1 MDTGKKRDNPNPRE
15 HANPISVLF
24 FLWTVG
30 LFRKGYREN
39 LVEEDLYNPLKT
51 DESEYLGNKLENQWE
66 RQLKKSKGKKPSLL
80 KAIAFAFSWE
90 YFFLGVCH
98 LINDLGIRLVQPMLL
113 GMLLEYFKPGS
124 TTEKEDAYLYAGG
137 IVLLTM
143 FSMLMFNHFTV
154 GAFHVGMRVRAACC
168 SLIYRKSLRLSRTAL
183 GETAAGKVVNLLSND
198 VSRFDMV
205 SIFLHAMW
213 TAPLSAIVIT
223 YILYTDAGYS
233 GLIGI
238 GIVFLIVPVQ
248 VYTGKLTSI
257 YRRRTAIKTDERV
270 RLMDEIISGIQVIKM
285 YAWEKPF
292 AAMVR
297 IARKAELDVVIKTSY
312 IRGLFMTFQITT
324 TRIAM
329 FGTMISIVLFGRKL
343 SADKIFV
350 YQSYFTVLAFSMSM
364 QFVRGVAEIAET
376 LVSIKRLEE
385 FLTLEEFQ
393 ETTSKENNVIE
404 KIDNSQGLSLTGVTA
419 KWNASTK
426 DNTLKDIDLHA
437 KRGMLIAIIGQVG
450 SGKSSLLQAILGE
463 LPIANGTISKFGKI
477 SYACQE
483 PWVFASTIRQNIVFG
498 RPFDRSRYNKVV
510 RVCALE
516 RDFKQFPYGDLSL
529 VGERGSSLSGGQKAR
544 INLARAVYNEADIYL
559 LDDPLSAVDTHVGKH
574 LFNECINSYLASKTR
589 ILVTHQLQYLR
600 DADHIVILNDGAI
613 QVQGSFQ
620 DLLGSQVDYAQLLG
634 LDGTESEE
642 ISTEDKPEA
651 ERIENEPIKILLR
664 QISRMSVKSKSS
676 DKTTIEPV
684 FEEVAA
690 PINVEASSKGVLK
703 KSVYYEYFSSGANMC
718 VVFIIGLMFLI
729 AQTAASVTDWW
740 MAYWITQEELRTYYE
755 NQNIRATESIL
766 VDNSTSQDT
775 WDEEL
780 KNMPSSYTYLY
791 IYTGIVVILFTI
803 TITRSFSFYK
813 FCMRCSSKLH
823 NSMFTSI
830 IHTRMRFFDLNPSG
844 RIMNRFSKDMGSVDE
859 LLPKAIMDASQI
871 ILMMIGSLVVTVS
884 VNLYFLIP
892 IVVMGSIFWFIRRI
906 YLKTSKNVKRLEGIT
921 KSPVFTH
928 LNATL
933 QGLTTIRA
941 YGAQNI
947 LRSEFDKHQD
957 LHSSSWYMFITTSQA
972 FGFTLDVMCLIFIAL
987 VTFSFLLLE
996 DTFGR
1001 SVGLAITQSMA
1012 LVGMM
1017 QWGMRQS
1024 AEVAN
1029 QMMSVERIVEYKY
1042 TPEEPG
1048 LETPPNVKYPP
1059 NWPSEGR
1066 IVFEKMYLRYGESD
1080 QPSVIKNLNLIIRPK
1095 EKVGIVGRTG
1105 AGKSSLI
1112 AALFRLAHVDGVI
1125 LIDDVDTG
1133 TIGLHDLRKNIS
1145 IIPQDPVL
1153 FSGTLRRNL
1162 DPFDQYP
1169 DYMLWRV
1176 LDDVELK
1183 DSVDG
1188 SLGLDSHVSEGGSN
1202 FSVGQRQLV
1211 CLARAIL
1218 RSNKVLMLDEAT
1230 ANVDPQTDSLI
1241 QKTIRTKFADCTVL
1255 TVAHR
1260 LNTIMDS
1267 DKVLVMDGGMMV
1279 EFDHPHVLLQNM
1291 EGHFYSMVQ
1300 ETGNNMAEQ
1309 LARIAEES
1317 YHNNKKQT

>member
-1 MDTGKKRDNPNPRE
+1 
-15 HANPISVLF
+15 
-24 FLWTVG
+24 
-30 LFRKGYREN
+30 
-39 LVEEDLYNPLKT
+39 
-51 DESEYLGNKLENQWE
+51 
-66 RQLKKSKGKKPSLL
+66 
-80 KAIAFAFSWE
+80 
-90 YFFLGVCH
+90 
-98 LINDLGIRLVQPMLL
+98 
-113 GMLLEYFKPGS
+113 
-124 TTEKEDAYLYAGG
+124 
-137 IVLLTM
+137 
-143 FSMLMFNHFTV
+143 
-154 GAFHVGMRVRAACC
+154 
-168 SLIYRKSLRLSRTAL
+168 
-183 GETAAGKVVNLLSND
+183 
-198 VSRFDMV
+198 
-205 SIFLHAMW
+205 
-213 TAPLSAIVIT
+213 
-223 YILYTDAGYS
+223 
-233 GLIGI
+233 
-238 GIVFLIVPVQ
+238 
-248 VYTGKLTSI
+248 
-257 YRRRTAIKTDERV
+257 
-270 RLMDEIISGIQVIKM
+270 
-285 YAWEKPF
+285 
-292 AAMVR
+292 
-297 IARKAELDVVIKTSY
+297 
-312 IRGLFMTFQITT
+312 
-324 TRIAM
+324 
-329 FGTMISIVLFGRKL
+329 
-343 SADKIFV
+343 
-350 YQSYFTVLAFSMSM
+350 
-364 QFVRGVAEIAET
+364 
-376 LVSIKRLEE
+376 
-385 FLTLEEFQ
+385 
-393 ETTSKENNVIE
+393 
-404 KIDNSQGLSLTGVTA
+404 
-419 KWNASTK
+419 
-426 DNTLKDIDLHA
+426 
-437 KRGMLIAIIGQVG
+437 
-450 SGKSSLLQAILGE
+450 
-463 LPIANGTISKFGKI
+463 
-477 SYACQE
+477 
-483 PWVFASTIRQNIVFG
+483 
-498 RPFDRSRYNKVV
+498 
-510 RVCALE
+510 
-516 RDFKQFPYGDLSL
+516 
-529 VGERGSSLSGGQKAR
+529 
-544 INLARAVYNEADIYL
+544 
-559 LDDPLSAVDTHVGKH
+559 
-574 LFNECINSYLASKTR
+574 
-589 ILVTHQLQYLR
+589 
-600 DADHIVILNDGAI
+600 
-613 QVQGSFQ
+613 
-620 DLLGSQVDYAQLLG
+620 
-634 LDGTESEE
+634 
-642 ISTEDKPEA
+642 
-651 ERIENEPIKILLR
+651 
-664 QISRMSVKSKSS
+664 
-676 DKTTIEPV
+676 
-684 FEEVAA
+684 
-690 PINVEASSKGVLK
+690 
-703 KSVYYEYFSSGANMC
+703 
-718 VVFIIGLMFLI
+718 
-729 AQTAASVTDWW
+729 
-740 MAYWITQEELRTYYE
+740 
-755 NQNIRATESIL
+755 
-766 VDNSTSQDT
+766 
-775 WDEEL
+775 
-780 KNMPSSYTYLY
+780 
-791 IYTGIVVILFTI
+791 
-803 TITRSFSFYK
+803 
-813 FCMRCSSKLH
+813 
-823 NSMFTSI
+823 
-830 IHTRMRFFDLNPSG
+830 
-844 RIMNRFSKDMGSVDE
+844 MNRFSKDMGSVDE

-947 LRSEFDKHQD
+947 LRNEFDKHQD

-1300 ETGNNMAEQ
+1300 ETGSNMAEQ

>member
-755 NQNIRATESIL
+755 NQNIRATESIP

-780 KNMPSSYTYLY
+780 KSMPSSYTYLY

-947 LRSEFDKHQD
+947 LRNEFDKHQD

-1042 TPEEPG
+1042 TPEEPD

-1300 ETGNNMAEQ
+1300 ETGSNMAEQ

>member
-755 NQNIRATESIL
+755 NQNIRATESIP

-1042 TPEEPG
+1042 TPEEPD

-1300 ETGNNMAEQ
+1300 ETGSNMAEQ